1 MHQAMAEG
9 LHGARR
15 PRPVADVPP
24 PALADGRVAAKSWL
38 VALVAATPLQAVGA
52 LPTAQLAA
60 QAPGLCAA
68 MLRAVGSDRELD
80 RLHAGGDAAPLAA
93 MTGRL
98 AGAPDAAA
106 VAGVVGLLRSALWEA
121 LADEVDR
128 TDGEL
133 VAALATRLAHV
144 CDVVTAAALGAG
156 GGAGGDE
163 RSAGAEPAASPGAP
177 VDDPPRREG
186 PIGVVT
192 DEAPRSLQA
201 LPDPAADVVARRGA
215 DAEPWH
221 DAVAAR
227 LQRHAQDGEP
237 FAVLAVEVD
246 DAQRLLAADT
256 DGEALRA
263 ITWAEAGVRRAA
275 RGADAVVREHPG
287 RLWMVVPVTGPA
299 EARSLG
305 ERLADAAATVAL
317 RETPLTVS
325 IGFATV
331 PEDGTDAAAL
341 IAHADEGVF
350 AARAA
355 GVRLA

>member
-24 PALADGRVAAKSWL
+24 PALADGRIAAKSWL

-60 QAPGLCAA
+60 EAPALCAA
-68 MLRAVGSDRELD
+68 VLRAVGSDRELE
-80 RLHAGGDAAPLAA
+80 RLQPGGDRAPLAA
-93 MTGRL
+93 AAGRL
-98 AGAPDAAA
+98 AGAPDPVA
-106 VAGVVGLLRSALWEA
+106 VAGVVALLREAVWGA
-121 LADEVDR
+121 LADELDR
-128 TDGEL
+128 GDAEL
-133 VAALATRLAHV
+133 VVAVTTRVAHV
-144 CDVVTAAALGAG
+144 CDVVVQAALGARDHG
-156 GGAGGDE
+156 GE
-163 RSAGAEPAASPGAP
+163 AETPPP
-177 VDDPPRREG
+177 VVLVEDPPRREDVAG
-186 PIGVVT
+186 DAG
-192 DEAPRSLQA
+192 DEEPPPLRAV
-201 LPDPAADVVARRGA
+201 PDSTGQVVARRAAGA
-215 DAEPWH
+215 GAEPWR

-227 LQRHAQDGEP
+227 LARHAADGEP

-246 DAQRLLAADT
+246 DAERLLAADT

-275 RGADAVVREHPG
+275 RGADEVVREHPG
-287 RLWMVVPVTGPA
+287 RLWLVVPVSGAA
-299 EARSLG
+299 EARALG
-305 ERLADAAATVAL
+305 GRLADAAARVVL
-317 RETPLTVS
+317 RDAPLTVS

-331 PEDGTDAAAL
+331 PEDGTDAESL